1 MRIIAG
7 LLVAIVVS
15 GSPASAQPP
24 GVPRPQFRCEV
35 PALPAP
41 TSPET
46 SVAMTIVSD
55 GLICTFVNFGV
66 PDERRNPAT
75 AGEITVPA
83 EHGTAWFTP
92 PTVRYIADRDYVG
105 RDAFAYRATVP
116 DAAGVPRTMTV
127 RVDVDVR
134 ATPFDRAPG
143 AGRPG
148 MLIAVAPIRAGNDVP
163 APRKIKDVKPIYPA
177 DAQLARTQGLVVL
190 DATIE
195 PDGKVSTARV
205 VRSIPLLDAAAI
217 AAVRQWEFAPT
228 AINGRAV
235 PVILTVAVNF
245 TLPSPPTSTEPAPAT
260 ASPAGSDVQP
270 IRLGPG
276 LPTPQVLKR
285 VSPSYT
291 ADALKAGIS
300 GTVLVDATVD
310 PQGKV
315 TDAKV
320 VRSVPLLDSAALAA
334 VRQWEFTPTVLNGKP
349 VPVIVSVE
357 PSFAASPSTSPPPSS
372 PSGPAAAAP
381 VAPAREPKIDSDL
394 EAAFQLL
401 GKRQNEEA
409 LRAFRKA
416 NDQRGQNCAVCYMG
430 IARAYEMLGAAKNV
444 VENCDRAL
452 AIERND
458 RTLIAQARQLKAVAL
473 QDLGPKDAK
482 RLREA
487 EEELRAAL
495 TLEPAANFLHFNL
508 GLVLLRQGRDAD
520 GIAELKEELALR
532 PSSPHAERTRK
543 MIENPR
549 RAREAFAP
557 EFSLVTLQREYL
569 DLASLKGKV
578 VLLDFWGTWCPPCV
592 AAVPTLRGLQ
602 KRHGKDAFVMVSVS
616 SDSDEGVVR
625 AFIEKNEMQWPQ
637 TWDRDRKIQQAF
649 DVRGFPTYVLIDAEG
664 VVQFRTMGGGAGAQT
679 ALEKAIKDQLKA
691 AAKRSGNSG

>member
-1 MRIIAG
+1 MRVITG
-7 LLVAIVVS
+7 FLVAIVVS

-24 GVPRPQFRCEV
+24 GVARQQFRCEV
-35 PALPAP
+35 PALPGP
-41 TSPET
+41 TSPEA
-46 SVAMTIVSD
+46 SVTMTIVSD
-55 GLICTFVNFGV
+55 GLICTLVNFGV

-83 EHGTAWFTP
+83 QHGTAWFMP

-105 RDAFAYRATVP
+105 RDAFAYRMTAP
-116 DAAGVPRTMTV
+116 DAAGVPRTTTV

-134 ATPFDRAPG
+134 ATAFDRAPG

-148 MLIAVAPIRAGNDVP
+148 ILIPVVPIRAGNDVP
-163 APRKIKDVKPIYPA
+163 APRKTKDVTPLIPT
-177 DAQLARTQGLVVL
+177 DAQLARAQGLVVL

-195 PDGKVSTARV
+195 PDGKVSAARM

-228 AINGRAV
+228 AINGQAV
-235 PVILTVAVNF
+235 PVILTVGVNF
-245 TLPSPPTSTEPAPAT
+245 TMPSSPASTGPAPAT
-260 ASPAGSDVQP
+260 TSLTGSDVQP

-276 LPTPQVLKR
+276 LPTPHVVKR
-285 VSPSYT
+285 VNASYT
-291 ADALKAGIS
+291 PDALKAGVS

-310 PQGKV
+310 SQGKV
-315 TDAKV
+315 IDAAV
-320 VRSVPLLDSAALAA
+320 VRSIPLLDGAALAA
-334 VRQWEFTPTVLNGKP
+334 VRQWEFTPTVLNGKA
-349 VPVIVSVE
+349 VPVIISIE
-357 PSFAASPSTSPPPSS
+357 LMFDTRPSPSAPPSS
-372 PSGPAAAAP
+372 PSGPAAPAP
-381 VAPAREPKIDSDL
+381 AAPAREPKIDSDL

-458 RTLIAQARQLKAVAL
+458 RTLIAQARQLKAIAL
-473 QDLGPKDAK
+473 QDLGPKDPK

-495 TLEPAANFLHFNL
+495 TLEPAANFLRFNL

-520 GIAELKEELALR
+520 GIVELKEELALR
-532 PSSPHAERTRK
+532 PASPHAERTRK

-549 RAREAFAP
+549 RARESFAP
-557 EFSLVTLQREYL
+557 EFSLVTLQREFL
-569 DLASLKGKV
+569 DLASLKGKI

-602 KRHGKDAFVMVSVS
+602 KRHAKDAFVMISVS

-625 AFIEKNEMQWPQ
+625 SFAEKHEMQWPQ
-637 TWDRDRKIQQAF
+637 TWDRDRKVQQAF
-649 DVRGFPTYVLIDAEG
+649 DVRGFPTYVLIDADG
-664 VVQFRTMGGGAGAQT
+664 VVQFRTTGGGVNAHA
-679 ALEKAIKDQLKA
+679 ALEKAVKDQLKA
-691 AAKRSGNSG
+691 AAKRSGNGG